1 MTTWT
6 DSFFYIAFL
15 GQIFLIS
22 WYFPEKVLTRMRY
35 VMDTYPPEKYPK
47 LYPQSVERY
56 RIGQAVFRAANRI
69 VIAIGF
75 GILFLVMFVIDH
87 STFADDG
94 YISEFWPALFG
105 VIQFVP
111 LFGLEISEFGQM
123 KLMRKADI
131 SSTRTANLRP
141 RRLFDHVS
149 PQVVSLAVAA
159 IAATIVVDLYVH
171 DFEVSLGH
179 DTVQRAIV
187 LLVSNAMLAGLG
199 AWLLYGRKLNPHQS
213 VEDRARHVRA
223 ALTSFAYCS
232 IVMSMF
238 FTVTAIDDVFDID
251 FLDAAIMSLYF
262 QAVVTLSLGFLL
274 RSQPLEEMNFD
285 VYKENGAAAT

>member
-15 GQIFLIS
+15 GQIFVIS

-35 VMDTYPPEKYPK
+35 VLKTYPPEQYPK
-47 LYPQSVERY
+47 LYPQSVEHY
-56 RIGQAVFRAANRI
+56 RIGQSVFRIANRI
-69 VIAIGF
+69 VMGIGF
-75 GILFLVMFVIDH
+75 AILVLVMFVVDH

-94 YISEFWPALFG
+94 YISEFWPSLYG
-105 VIQFVP
+105 VIQFIP
-111 LFGLEISEFGQM
+111 LIALEISEFGQM
-123 KLMRKADI
+123 KLMRKADV
-131 SSTRTANLRP
+131 STTRSANLRP

-149 PQVVSLAVAA
+149 PQLVGLAVAA
-159 IAATIVVDLYVH
+159 IAAAILIDLYVH
-171 DFEVSLGH
+171 DFAVSLGH
-179 DTVQRAIV
+179 DSVQRAIV
-187 LLVSNAMLAGLG
+187 LLLTNGMLVALG
-199 AWLLYGRKLNPHQS
+199 SWLVYGRKLNPHQA

-232 IVMSMF
+232 MVMSMF
-238 FTVTAIDDVFDID
+238 FALTAIDDVFSMD

-262 QAVVTLSLGFLL
+262 QAVVGLSLGFLL
-274 RSQPLEEMNFD
+274 HSQPLDKMNFD